1 MNKKI
6 RIGVLCP
13 SEIAFRRF
21 VPSLLRC
28 DGFEYVG
35 VAVAS
40 KKEWES
46 SINAEENLSSIIQ
59 NEYEK
64 AQKFVESYGGKIYDS
79 YENMISDDLIDAVY
93 IPLPPAL
100 HYKWGRKAVVA
111 KKHLFMEKPFTT
123 DAKKSKKLIE
133 LAKENDV
140 AVHENYM
147 FVYHSQIE
155 HIKEIIESGDLGE
168 IRNIKT
174 AFTFPMR
181 EKNDFRYKKELGGGA
196 LLDCGGYPI
205 RLMTELMKNP
215 EVVASR
221 LYYIDGFEVDFYGS
235 VMLCSQEFP
244 AQVCFGMDNTYKCE
258 LEIQGNKGLLYTD
271 RIFTA
276 PDDFVPRLVLKNSNE
291 VRNVELK
298 SDCTF
303 SKSILRFHKSILNKD
318 LREKMYSDIIKQ
330 AELIE
335 QVKE

>member
-21 VPSLLRC
+21 VPSLQRC
-28 DGFEYVG
+28 ENFEYAG
-35 VAVAS
+35 VAVAD
-40 KKEWES
+40 KTEWGS
-46 SINAEENLSSIIQ
+46 TINIEENISSIIQ
-59 NEYEK
+59 NEWEK
-64 AQKFVESYGGKIYDS
+64 AQKFVENYGGKIYNS
-79 YENMISDDLIDAVY
+79 YEGMISDNLIDAVY

-100 HYKWGRKAVVA
+100 HYEWGRKAIIA
-111 KKHLFMEKPFTT
+111 KKHILMEKPFTT
-123 DAKKSKKLIE
+123 DAQESKNLIE

-147 FVYHSQIE
+147 FVYHSQLE
-155 HIKEIIESGDLGE
+155 YIKEIIEAGTLGE

-221 LYYIDGFEVDFYGS
+221 LYYIDDFEVDFYGS

-244 AQVCFGMDNTYKCE
+244 AQICFGMDNTYKCE
-258 LEIQGNKGLLYTD
+258 LEIQGSKALLYTD

-276 PDDFVPRLVLKNSNE
+276 PDDFVPKLVLKNGNE
-291 VRNVELK
+291 VHSIELK

-303 SKSILRFHKSILNKD
+303 SKSILRFNRSIFDKG

-335 QVKE
+335 QIKE